1 MDVEHGAIHK
11 KIFLGESAVVT
22 ISYLVHYDTLLQ
34 NVTNMQILLLS
45 FTVNLLQ
52 NAKMFHQNTSSF
64 FVTVFVKN
72 AAVIIYCDDFIT
84 KCHS

>member
-1 MDVEHGAIHK
+1 MEHGAIRK

-45 FTVNLLQ
+45 LTVNILQ
-52 NAKMFHQNTSSF
+52 NAKMFHQNTSSL
-64 FVTVFVKN
+64 FVTVLVEN
-72 AAVIIYCDDFIT
+72 AAVFI
-84 KCHS
+84 

>member
-22 ISYLVHYDTLLQ
+22 ISYCVHYDTLLQ

-45 FTVNLLQ
+45 LTVNILL
-52 NAKMFHQNTSSF
+52 NAKMFHQNTSSL
-64 FVTVFVKN
+64 FVTVLVEN
-72 AAVIIYCDDFIT
+72 AAVFI
-84 KCHS
+84 

>member
-1 MDVEHGAIHK
+1 MEHDAIRK

-45 FTVNLLQ
+45 LTVNILQ
-52 NAKMFHQNTSSF
+52 NAKMFHQNMSSL
-64 FVTVFVKN
+64 FVTVFVEN
-72 AAVIIYCDDFIT
+72 AAVII
-84 KCHS
+84 